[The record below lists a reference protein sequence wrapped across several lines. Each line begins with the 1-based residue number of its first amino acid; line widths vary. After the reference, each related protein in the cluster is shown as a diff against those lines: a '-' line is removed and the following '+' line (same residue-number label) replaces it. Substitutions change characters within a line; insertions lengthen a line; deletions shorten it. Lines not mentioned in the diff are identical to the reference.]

1 MTVSDNTIAA
11 GNLGDVFKSLGKKGA
26 FVSEKMAKNVSK
38 IPGRDLEIGSK
49 VGSEFTSQS
58 P

>member
-1 MTVSDNTIAA
+1 MTISDNIIAA

-26 FVSEKMAKNVSK
+26 FVSKKMAKNVSK
-38 IPGRDLEIGSK
+38 IPGRDLEIGAN
-49 VGSEFTSQS
+49 VGSEFTTQS